1 MKRKENLK
9 SMEAVIGDAIA
20 DSGVQAVL
28 LLVLA
33 QADAGAC
40 GPTAKRCLIHCTSPR
55 NCIYPLSYNDILSQ
69 LQNSIF
75 HSYTSFLFVKT

>member
-9 SMEAVIGDAIA
+9 SMEAVVGDAIT

-28 LLVLA
+28 LLVLV
-33 QADAGAC
+33 QAGAGAG
-40 GPTAKRCLIHCTSPR
+40 GPSAKRCLIHCTSPR
-55 NCIYPLSYNDILSQ
+55 NCIYSLSYNDIPSQ

-75 HSYTSFLFVKT
+75 HSYTSFLSVKT